1 MSKTPLSIVHPWHG
15 PVLTRDDYESLCCYI
30 EITPSDSVKFEL
42 DKETGLLKVDRPQ
55 KFSNFCPCLY
65 GLLPKT
71 YCGDLSGEYSGQ
83 QSNRDNI
90 KGDGDPLDICVLTEK
105 NITQGNILLQARPIG
120 GIRILDSGEADDKII
135 AVLKHDATY
144 NVYNDISELPHI
156 VVDRLRH
163 YFLTY
168 KDMPGEEGQRKVEI
182 THVYG
187 KEEAYEVI
195 RRSLED
201 YKNHFEGL
209 EDILSRV

>member
-1 MSKTPLSIVHPWHG
+1 MSKTPLSIAHPWHG

-30 EITPSDSVKFEL
+30 EITPADSVKFEL
-42 DKETGLLKVDRPQ
+42 DKETGILKVDRPQ

-83 QSNRDNI
+83 QSNRENI

-120 GIRILDSGEADDKII
+120 GIRILDSEEADNKII
-135 AVLKHDATY
+135 AVLEDDL
-144 NVYNDISELPHI
+144 VYGNIEDISECPGTVLDMI
-156 VVDRLRH
+156 QH

-168 KDMPGEEGQRKVEI
+168 KATPESLIQAKPAKIEI
-182 THVYG
+182 VGLYG
-187 KEEAYEVI
+187 KKEAQKVI
-195 RRSLED
+195 RLAHED
-201 YKNHFEGL
+201 YCNLFM
-209 EDILSRV
+209 